1 MRTKSEISLIIV
13 FVMVI
18 LFAVIGWIVTP
29 LNEKGQPILL
39 LPDVKKV
46 EDYRSKA
53 AKWTDEFRILDGRLA
68 TLMSGNS
75 KSLYS
80 QSKSSQ
86 DLFSEFVKL
95 AQEIQNTEAPA
106 SLTGLKESLLSTSD
120 TYLNAGQAALKWVS
134 NPTIENYDLAQ
145 SLIRTA
151 QGSLSTLENN
161 TWITT
166 TN

>member
-1 MRTKSEISLIIV
+1 MRSKSEITLVIV
-13 FVMVI
+13 FVVAI
-18 LFAVIGWIVTP
+18 VFGVVGWMVTP
-29 LNEKGQPILL
+29 TNEKGQPILL

-53 AKWTDEFRILDGRLA
+53 VKWSKEFQILDGRLA

-75 KSLYS
+75 ASLYS
-80 QSKSSQ
+80 QSNTSQ
-86 DLFSEFVKL
+86 DLFADYVKL

-106 SLTGLKESLLSTSD
+106 SLTGLKDSLLGTSD

-134 NPTIENYDLAQ
+134 NPTTENYELAQ
-145 SLIRTA
+145 SLIDTA
-151 QGSLSTLENN
+151 QESLSLLESN
-161 TWITT
+161 TWIIT